1 MSLYLSNIR
10 LHRSIRLL
18 LAIFLFFISI
28 PPEISAHP
36 HLFITTRYTLT
47 FDDKGLV
54 GIRVYWFMDEMYSS
68 MTGVDFDKDGDG
80 TFNAEE
86 SGELVQLAS
95 ESLPPFNFFTN
106 IEIDKKALPVKSVT
120 DFKITYENGLLS
132 YEFFIP
138 CSVPADR
145 GRRSIKISP
154 YDPEFFAAMFFSEDQ
169 PILLEN
175 ADGFKIDTSIGEDPD
190 KTIYFDMLHPVTL
203 NLTFQKKT

>member
-106 IEIDKKALPVKSVT
+106 IGYSKRNSPGND
-120 DFKITYENGLLS
+120 GLDGK
-132 YEFFIP
+132 
-138 CSVPADR
+138 V
-145 GRRSIKISP
+145 SIS
-154 YDPEFFAAMFFSEDQ
+154 
-169 PILLEN
+169 
-175 ADGFKIDTSIGEDPD
+175 
-190 KTIYFDMLHPVTL
+190 
-203 NLTFQKKT
+203 